1 LQLVVAAAAMMMMM
15 MMITTTATIIL
26 IIIII
31 IIGVTGIVRRR
42 LRKNLEAVPGKHS
55 IDSLQKAAILR
66 TSHIIRKVLQCE
78 A

>member
-1 LQLVVAAAAMMMMM
+1 MGGAVRLLSLYAFRAWTGISLAF
-15 MMITTTATIIL
+15 III

-31 IIGVTGIVRRR
+31 IIG
-42 LRKNLEAVPGKHS
+42 
-55 IDSLQKAAILR
+55 